1 LQRDALVMELRFR
14 ESAIADISAFI
25 ANYEESFFELYS
37 DTGIW
42 SEDIIL
48 ENVRESAKKLF
59 GDLFDVIENQLASS
73 KVLGRQRLKD
83 GWHEHR
89 FRIGARLIIVHYFDD
104 TQDRVRWVESIFI
117 DRKPI
122 LF

>member
-1 LQRDALVMELRFR
+1 MELWFR
-14 ESAIADISAFI
+14 ESAVADISAFI

-48 ENVRESAKKLF
+48 ENVRESAKRLF
-59 GDLFDVIENQLASS
+59 RDLFDVIENQLAFS

-83 GWHEHR
+83 GWHEYR
-89 FRIGARLIIVHYFDD
+89 FRIGARLVIVHYSED
-104 TQDRVRWVESIFI
+104 TKNKVRWVESIFI